1 MGATMGGKGF
11 NTALGG
17 VMTGMV
23 AVIDAMANMAH
34 SRKESMVFLGGVR
47 GFARGQPGQ
56 GLGTVAV
63 LARKEWWLHNEE
75 AGRSIKLNEET
86 T

>member
-34 SRKESMVFLGGVR
+34 SRKESMVFLGCGDLHVGNQDKGWTQRGV
-47 GFARGQPGQ
+47 G
-56 GLGTVAV
+56 
-63 LARKEWWLHNEE
+63 E
-75 AGRSIKLNEET
+75 I
-86 T
+86 